1 MNVRFNRLVIPSAIT
16 LAAVFAGYLSI
27 LASVSGHYKESAA
40 LILVAALL
48 DMVDGH
54 VARMI
59 NASSS
64 FGVQIDS
71 LADVVN
77 YGLAPALLFYAL
89 YFEPLGALGV
99 AASFLPVACAAVRLA
114 RYNVSADPDIPS
126 AYFEGLP
133 TTMAAFVMASWVIF
147 AGFAYT
153 DFGTPAQA
161 ALVTVIL
168 SLLMVS
174 RVHYDKAN
182 IFSLRYIRKTRRLLT
197 LIAIAVSVWLSPPLA
212 LFLWGWLYIM
222 YGLTRSAIIYIWCAR
237 RDDDREAEAP
247 L

>member
-1 MNVRFNRLVIPSAIT
+1 MNVRFNRRMIPSTIT

-48 DMVDGH
+48 DMIDGG

-59 NASSS
+59 NATSD

-89 YFEPLGALGV
+89 YFEQLGALGV
-99 AASFLPVACAAVRLA
+99 AVSFLPVACAAIRLA

-133 TTMAAFVMASWVIF
+133 TTMAAFVMAGWVIF
-147 AGFAYT
+147 AGTYQE
-153 DFGTPAQA
+153 FGTPLQA
-161 ALVTVIL
+161 VLVTVIL

-174 RVHYDKAN
+174 TVHYDKAN
-182 IFSLRYIRKTRRLLT
+182 IFSVRYIRKTRRLLT
-197 LIAIAVSVWLSPPLA
+197 MIAIAVSIGISPPLA
-212 LFLWGWLYIM
+212 LFLWGWLYIT
-222 YGLTRSAIIYIWCAR
+222 YGLTRSAIIFIWYAR
-237 RDDDREAEAP
+237 RDDDREAEAV

>member
-1 MNVRFNRLVIPSAIT
+1 MNLRFNRLVIPSAIT
-16 LAAVFAGYLSI
+16 LAAIFAGYLSI
-27 LASVSGHYKESAA
+27 LASISGYYKESAA

-48 DMVDGH
+48 DMIDGR

-59 NASSS
+59 NASSD

-89 YFEPLGALGV
+89 FFEQLGV
-99 AASFLPVACAAVRLA
+99 VGVAVSFLPVACAAIRLA
-114 RYNVSADPDIPS
+114 RYNVTADPDIPS

-133 TTMAAFVMASWVIF
+133 TTMAAFVMAAWVIF
-147 AGFAYT
+147 AGTYYPE
-153 DFGTPAQA
+153 FGTPAQA
-161 ALVTVIL
+161 ALVTIIL
-168 SLLMVS
+168 SLLMIS
-174 RVHYDKAN
+174 TVHYDKAN

-197 LIAIAVSVWLSPPLA
+197 LMAIAVSIAVSPPLA
-212 LFLWGWLYIM
+212 LFLWGWLYIT
-222 YGLTRSAIIYIWCAR
+222 YGLTRSAIIFIWYAR
-237 RDDDREAEAP
+237 RDDDREAETI

>member
-27 LASVSGHYKESAA
+27 LASISGRYKESAA
-40 LILVAALL
+40 LILLAALL

-77 YGLAPALLFYAL
+77 YGLAPALLFCAL
-89 YFEPLGALGV
+89 YFEPLGVLGV
-99 AASFLPVACAAVRLA
+99 GVSFLPVACAAVRLA

-133 TTMAAFVMASWVIF
+133 TTMAAFVMAAWVIF
-147 AGFAYT
+147 AGFAYAG
-153 DFGTPAQA
+153 FGTPAQA
-161 ALVTVIL
+161 VLVTVIL

-197 LIAIAVSVWLSPPLA
+197 LIAIAVSIWLSPPLA

-222 YGLTRSAIIYIWCAR
+222 YGLTRSAIIYIWYAR
-237 RDDDREAEAP
+237 RDDDREAETP